1 MRVIVSQFIANDTNG
16 DPVVYEEI
24 FGLSTD
30 TKPTAGLAM
39 GSKFTEVDTG
49 DTYLFN
55 EDETT
60 AANAWVKQGA
70 SAASEGD

>member
-1 MRVIVSQFIANDTNG
+1 MRNIIEKLIDHTDDGEIVYA
-16 DPVVYEEI
+16 EI
-24 FGLSTD
+24 YGLSTD

-49 DTYLFN
+49 DIYLFN

-60 AANAWVKQGA
+60 AENAWVKQGA
-70 SAASEGD
+70 SEGT